1 MCPNS
6 GHFAPHNPKCR
17 CPRHNLI
24 QDKWLNDRT
33 MTDADEVLIEQR
45 FGDME
50 TNLHASVSWEEA
62 KIRLM
67 APFKR

>member
-1 MCPNS
+1 
-6 GHFAPHNPKCR
+6 
-17 CPRHNLI
+17 
-24 QDKWLNDRT
+24 